1 MKIKSI
7 KSVGIIDLELMK
19 ISKSLFEYLVLAE
32 LDVPSSQ
39 FAHAPSKRAGHKD
52 PSLVLCCVES
62 LTYRISTRQSCKT
75 VFRHFLNFFLA

>member
-52 PSLVLCCVES
+52 PGVVLC
-62 LTYRISTRQSCKT
+62 RISDISDFHT
-75 VFRHFLNFFLA
+75 AIM